1 MPGRPHHAQWYNR
14 LRAVAAGACVAGSVG
29 LAAGQP
35 QVADD
40 VTDVLRRVGE
50 RVQQYFA
57 RAQSLVCLETV
68 YLQPLGMGLSP
79 SGPGRNVESELR
91 MSWEPLVVPAVPE
104 ARMLRQVLKVNGGP
118 PRRKDPNNCTV
129 PEQFESEEPV
139 LAMLLPGQQH
149 QYTFK
154 LAGRGRVDR
163 RDAIIVEFREL
174 ARVAVD
180 VQLVENNEDC
190 VNFDM
195 KGGLRGRIWIDPET
209 FEVLRLDQG
218 LIGLVDIQ
226 LPRKLT
232 LRSGG
237 VYSWT
242 MERWDTSI
250 RFESMSFRDPDETL
264 TLPVSILSLRITR
277 GSASPR
283 LRTTTEF
290 TQYRRFLTGGR
301 VVPP

>member
-1 MPGRPHHAQWYNR
+1 MPRPPCRTRSTSW
-14 LRAVAAGACVAGSVG
+14 LPAVIAGVG
-29 LAAGQP
+29 LAGAVCLASGPP
-35 QVADD
+35 QAADD
-40 VTDVLRRVGE
+40 LAEVLRRVGE
-50 RVQQYFA
+50 RVQEYFA

-68 YLQPLGMGLSP
+68 HMQPLGLGLSP
-79 SGPGRNVESELR
+79 SGVGRNVESELR
-91 MSWEPLVVPAVPE
+91 LSWEPLVEPAVPA

-118 PRRKDPNNCTV
+118 PRKRDPNNCTV
-129 PEQFESEEPV
+129 PEQFESEEPA
-139 LAMLLPGQQH
+139 LAMMLPGQQG

-163 RDAIIVEFREL
+163 REAILIEFREL
-174 ARVAVD
+174 ARVSVD
-180 VQLVENNEDC
+180 VQPVETNEDC

-209 FEVLRLDQG
+209 FNVLRLDQG
-218 LIGLVDIQ
+218 LIGLVEIL
-226 LPRKLT
+226 LPRRLT
-232 LRSGG
+232 RRSGG
-237 VYSWT
+237 AYSWT

-250 RFESMSFRDPDETL
+250 RFESVSFRDPDETL
-264 TLPVSILSLRITR
+264 TLPVSIQQLRITR

-283 LRTTTEF
+283 LRTTIEF

>member
-1 MPGRPHHAQWYNR
+1 
-14 LRAVAAGACVAGSVG
+14 
-29 LAAGQP
+29 
-35 QVADD
+35 
-40 VTDVLRRVGE
+40 
-50 RVQQYFA
+50 
-57 RAQSLVCLETV
+57 
-68 YLQPLGMGLSP
+68 
-79 SGPGRNVESELR
+79 